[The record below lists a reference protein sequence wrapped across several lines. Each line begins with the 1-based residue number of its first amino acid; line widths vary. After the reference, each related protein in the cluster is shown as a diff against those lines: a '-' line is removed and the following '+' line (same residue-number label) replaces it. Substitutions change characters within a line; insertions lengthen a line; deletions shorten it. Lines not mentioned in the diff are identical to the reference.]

1 MASVDDLRN
10 HQQNKPPD
18 TPNGNASGARA
29 SGGRF
34 KEGAKGFFS
43 NSPKMFAGGAILDTA
58 ANMQEGDNFGVAA
71 TKGVATGM
79 LWHTAPALM
88 TAHMVGTQLAPA
100 AIAGAKNWKRNAE
113 AKYSQNFL
121 PNFGGQYQD
130 TQKAQTMRQAGVQAI
145 QGSRMNA
152 RSALG
157 GEAKILHQGMHRGR

>member
-1 MASVDDLRN
+1 MAAIDDMRN
-10 HQQNKPPD
+10 HQQNKPPV

-29 SGGRF
+29 SGGAL
-34 KEGAKGFFS
+34 KNGAKQGLKS
-43 NSPKMFAGGAILDTA
+43 VPWGFAGGAVFDTA
-58 ANMQEGDNFGVAA
+58 ANLQEGDNFGVAA
-71 TKGVATGM
+71 TKGVAAGM
-79 LWHTAPALM
+79 MWHTAPALM

-100 AIAGAKNWKRNAE
+100 AISGYKNWKRNAE

-157 GEAKILHQGMHRGR
+157 GEAKILHQGMHRGK